1 MATERD
7 EAGVGGVDPGVVFE
21 SSPDAI
27 LLTESRTGEV
37 LDVNEAAVDLFGQ
50 PRERL
55 REETLGDLCQNHEEA
70 TAVLQET
77 VDGADARREWELAQA
92 DGSRWVD
99 VTVEP
104 ADGDGRA
111 LVFLRDLTE
120 RRDLE
125 LDLRRERGLTERVLD
140 TTPTGIVVHDSDGE
154 ITMANTRAEEIL
166 GVDRV
171 DLVERTHDDDV
182 FQLRDVDDEWLPD
195 SETPFAR
202 IAEHGEAITGE
213 QVVVDTPDG
222 DRVLSVSGA
231 PLWDDA
237 DEFDGA
243 VMSVQDVTSEF
254 EIESRVREQKEHLE
268 TVMEHLP
275 VVLFAIDDDGT
286 FTLSRGRGLES
297 LGLEPGELNGVSLF
311 DAYADSPDIIEACE
325 RALDGEE
332 VRVRQAVG
340 DLTFDTQYRPV
351 TNEQGEVEQVIGVSL
366 DITEQQEYERR
377 LEEND
382 AILTQLTETT
392 DDIFWLFDGDFTE
405 VLFVNDAY
413 EDIWGR
419 SAAAAEEDPMDFIK
433 GVHPDDRDI
442 VAGAIE
448 DLRAGQSTEHEY
460 RVNADEDYGRWVW
473 VRGEP
478 ITDEEGN
485 VQRVAGFARDITE
498 RKEREQQ
505 LERSERQFEAVFN
518 DPQLLVALLDTDGTV
533 RHINE
538 TALDHA
544 AAGRDTVEGMAF
556 AETSWW
562 SHDEELQADLREWIR
577 RAADGKYVEYEA
589 EHPLPSGGTMAVSG
603 TIRPVTDD
611 EGAVRS
617 LIASARDVTERREHQ
632 RQLEES
638 NERLERFAYVAS
650 HDLQEPLRTISNYVE
665 LIAEEYGE
673 DLDDDAEQF
682 IDVVTTGSERM
693 QSMINGLLDYS
704 RVTTR
709 GDEFEPVDAEAVAAD
724 VADDLTIMLDEE
736 DGTMTWGDLPTVT
749 ADGDQLR
756 QVVQNLVK
764 NALEHSGGEPVEVE
778 IRGRDVGDAYRFAV
792 ADDGPG
798 IEPNRQEKIFRIF
811 KSGKQYQTSSQAKGI
826 GLAICDNIVQRHGG
840 DIWVESEPGDGAT
853 FVFTIDKDQ

>member
-1 MATERD
+1 
-7 EAGVGGVDPGVVFE
+7 
-21 SSPDAI
+21 
-27 LLTESRTGEV
+27 
-37 LDVNEAAVDLFGQ
+37 
-50 PRERL
+50 
-55 REETLGDLCQNHEEA
+55 
-70 TAVLQET
+70 
-77 VDGADARREWELAQA
+77 
-92 DGSRWVD
+92 
-99 VTVEP
+99 
-104 ADGDGRA
+104 
-111 LVFLRDLTE
+111 
-120 RRDLE
+120 
-125 LDLRRERGLTERVLD
+125 
-140 TTPTGIVVHDSDGE
+140 
-154 ITMANTRAEEIL
+154 
-166 GVDRV
+166 
-171 DLVERTHDDDV
+171 
-182 FQLRDVDDEWLPD
+182 
-195 SETPFAR
+195 
-202 IAEHGEAITGE
+202 
-213 QVVVDTPDG
+213 
-222 DRVLSVSGA
+222 
-231 PLWDDA
+231 
-237 DEFDGA
+237 
-243 VMSVQDVTSEF
+243 
-254 EIESRVREQKEHLE
+254 
-268 TVMEHLP
+268 
-275 VVLFAIDDDGT
+275 
-286 FTLSRGRGLES
+286 
-297 LGLEPGELNGVSLF
+297 
-311 DAYADSPDIIEACE
+311 
-325 RALDGEE
+325 
-332 VRVRQAVG
+332 
-340 DLTFDTQYRPV
+340 
-351 TNEQGEVEQVIGVSL
+351 
-366 DITEQQEYERR
+366 
-377 LEEND
+377 
-382 AILTQLTETT
+382 
-392 DDIFWLFDGDFTE
+392 
-405 VLFVNDAY
+405 
-413 EDIWGR
+413 
-419 SAAAAEEDPMDFIK
+419 
-433 GVHPDDRDI
+433 
-442 VAGAIE
+442 
-448 DLRAGQSTEHEY
+448 
-460 RVNADEDYGRWVW
+460 
-473 VRGEP
+473 
-478 ITDEEGN
+478 
-485 VQRVAGFARDITE
+485 
-498 RKEREQQ
+498 
-505 LERSERQFEAVFN
+505 
-518 DPQLLVALLDTDGTV
+518 
-533 RHINE
+533 
-538 TALDHA
+538 
-544 AAGRDTVEGMAF
+544 MAF

-736 DGTMTWGDLPTVT
+736 DGTMTWSDLPTVT